1 MCLGDIESQEF
12 GSGSG
17 SNSESDIDKLA
28 DQDKAEKKKKE
39 GMGFKLSSFNMRE
52 KMKEGKFMEDGSYIR
67 TPNPHRIHDHW
78 MEGLDDREIQLARQ
92 PGEEA

>member
-17 SNSESDIDKLA
+17 SDSESNIDEPA
-28 DQDKAEKKKKE
+28 DQDKAERKKIE

-52 KMKEGKFMEDGSYIR
+52 EMEEGKFTEDGSYIR
-67 TPNPHRIHDHW
+67 KPDPHRIHDHW
-78 MEGLDDREIQLARQ
+78 MEGLDDREIQLAR
-92 PGEEA
+92 